1 MVRKSK
7 KGIVGK
13 VTVPGTG
20 RVMPGPGIDLVD
32 QNLKSSGEIEKA
44 SHEAR
49 EREGL
54 E

>member
-13 VTVPGTG
+13 NTVPGSG
-20 RVMPGPGIDLVD
+20 IMPGPGIDLVD
-32 QNLKSSGEIEKA
+32 NNLKSSKEIQSAADRQAKK
-44 SHEAR
+44 
-49 EREGL
+49 EGL